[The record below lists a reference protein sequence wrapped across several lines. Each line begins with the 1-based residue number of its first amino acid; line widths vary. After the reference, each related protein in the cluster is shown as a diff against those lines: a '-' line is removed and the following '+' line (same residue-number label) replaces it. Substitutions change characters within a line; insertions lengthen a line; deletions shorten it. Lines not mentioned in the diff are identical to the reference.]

1 VHWRNHL
8 KFPED
13 AKLSNEARDLIC
25 RLLCDV
31 DHRIGSAGADQIK
44 VAPVTGKTIELIVL
58 VLFTVFLA
66 KMLFTIRHILGSKE
80 LHGINFMKW
89 KQHLSLK

>member
-44 VAPVTGKTIELIVL
+44 VAPVTGFFLTYSSCL
-58 VLFTVFLA
+58 VYCVSC
-66 KMLFTIRHILGSKE
+66 HVY
-80 LHGINFMKW
+80 
-89 KQHLSLK
+89 

>member
-1 VHWRNHL
+1 MHWRNHL

-44 VAPVTGKTIELIVL
+44 VVPVTEKKTPIVL
-58 VLFTVFLA
+58 VSFTVFLA
-66 KMLFTIRHILGSKE
+66 MFTICSPLQLGT
-80 LHGINFMKW
+80 
-89 KQHLSLK
+89 SLVPRSCMG

>member
-1 VHWRNHL
+1 M

-44 VAPVTGKTIELIVL
+44 VAPVTGKN
-58 VLFTVFLA
+58 
-66 KMLFTIRHILGSKE
+66 
-80 LHGINFMKW
+80 NF
-89 KQHLSLK
+89 

>member
-1 VHWRNHL
+1 M

-44 VAPVTGKTIELIVL
+44 VAPLSQKRNNLTNSLRLIYR
-58 VLFTVFLA
+58 VFLIF
-66 KMLFTIRHILGSKE
+66 L
-80 LHGINFMKW
+80 
-89 KQHLSLK
+89 LSGTSLVPRSRMG